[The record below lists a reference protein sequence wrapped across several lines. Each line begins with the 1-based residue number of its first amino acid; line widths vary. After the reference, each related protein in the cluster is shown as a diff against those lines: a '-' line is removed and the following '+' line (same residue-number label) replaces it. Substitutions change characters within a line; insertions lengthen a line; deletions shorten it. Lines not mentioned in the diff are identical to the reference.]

1 MMSVIPSAIVIALLG
16 WWNVSAPQQRPES
29 SSPCTI
35 AGDVVKVSGL
45 REGSGVAASRRTPG
59 VLWAH
64 NDSAEPVIVALN
76 EQGAVNG
83 RVRIAGAQ
91 VDDWEDIAVG
101 ACPGG
106 SCLYIGDIGDNQG
119 KRNHVTIYRVPE
131 PAPNEKTTRPAESF
145 HGKYP
150 DGVHD
155 AEALFVT
162 AESDVFI
169 ITNGDP
175 GPIALYRFPRPL
187 GAGAVMPLERVG
199 APRGAGKVD
208 PDDRVTAADISSD
221 GQWVAV
227 RTTRYVAFYR
237 AADLLAGRWKE
248 AFRTDLGRLRE
259 PRGEGITFG
268 RDGTVF
274 LVGEGERAGDSGTFA
289 RLACKFS
296 R

>member
-1 MMSVIPSAIVIALLG
+1 MSVIPSAIVIALLG
-16 WWNVSAPQQRPES
+16 WWNASAPQHRSES

-35 AGDVVKVSGL
+35 TGDVVKVSGL

-76 EQGAVNG
+76 EQGAVSG

-101 ACPGG
+101 PCTGG

-131 PAPNEKTTRPAESF
+131 PAPNDKTSRPAEAF

-155 AEALFVT
+155 AEALLVT

-169 ITNGDP
+169 ITKSDP

-187 GAGAVMPLERVG
+187 RAGTVMPLERVG
-199 APRGAGKVD
+199 ASRAGGKVE
-208 PDDRVTAADISSD
+208 PDDRVTAADISLD

-227 RTTRYVAFYR
+227 RTTRYVAFHR
-237 AADLLAGRWKE
+237 AADLLAGRWNE
-248 AFRTDLGRLRE
+248 AFRTDLGKLQE
-259 PRGEGITFG
+259 PRGEGIAFG
-268 RDGTVF
+268 RGGAVF
-274 LVGEGERAGDSGTFA
+274 LVGEGGKLGDAGTFA
-289 RLACKFS
+289 RLACTFT